1 MMQQMLLGLSGG
13 STYGSGTSSDPYT
26 SAYASKLAG
35 HGNGNT
41 YVIVNGT
48 TRHVYVDNNDNGGAW
63 ILVTRAASNS
73 TCHHGSGGSGGD
85 NNPINP
91 GGGCHDYSDSF
102 INEISN
108 DTSMPH
114 PYAGTNPNC
123 RWRAYVQNKNIWIY
137 GFNRGGFSSDS
148 PANGTGWDLINPSYA
163 NSYSVNLNGNNG
175 SRGFG
180 DHHDNGGYFAYNRHN
195 SNSGFAH
202 DNMTNSNG
210 LFYIRH

>member
-1 MMQQMLLGLSGG
+1 MMQQMLLSYGG

-35 HGNGNT
+35 FGNGNA

-48 TRHVYVDNNDNGGAW
+48 TRHVYVNNTDNGGAW

-108 DTSMPH
+108 DTSCHTHMQELILTVVGEH
-114 PYAGTNPNC
+114 MYRIKTYG
-123 RWRAYVQNKNIWIY
+123 YMDSIEVVFHQIVQQMAL
-137 GFNRGGFSSDS
+137 GG
-148 PANGTGWDLINPSYA
+148 I
-163 NSYSVNLNGNNG
+163 
-175 SRGFG
+175 
-180 DHHDNGGYFAYNRHN
+180 
-195 SNSGFAH
+195 
-202 DNMTNSNG
+202 
-210 LFYIRH
+210 